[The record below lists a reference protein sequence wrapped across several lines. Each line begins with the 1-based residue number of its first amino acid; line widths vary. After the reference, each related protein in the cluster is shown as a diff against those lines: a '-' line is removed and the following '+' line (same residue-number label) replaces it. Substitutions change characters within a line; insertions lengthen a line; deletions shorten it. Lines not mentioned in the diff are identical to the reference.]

1 MRRGD
6 SSIMVCLPS
15 QQPSRF
21 GVAVSAEAAGIRK
34 SDCSEKHVSFAVTWA
49 SFQILAEA
57 LHFSDGTNLY
67 GSSDWPVPMP

>member
-1 MRRGD
+1 
-6 SSIMVCLPS
+6 MVCLPS